1 MLALVTGGAGH
12 VGTNLV
18 DALAA
23 DGHDVRVVD
32 IRPRCSRLP
41 ANVRWF
47 EADIRDPI
55 VMAKAADGVDV
66 VYHLA
71 AVISIVGEQRG
82 LVRSV
87 NVDGCA
93 VVAEAALNAGVNRL
107 VHCSSVH
114 AFDLHGRM
122 AMVVDESSPRA
133 AANAP
138 AYDRSKAAG
147 EEQIRRFVRRGLDAV
162 CINPTGIIGPQDSK
176 PSRMGTVLRALW
188 RRRLP
193 AIVDGG
199 FDWVDVRDVVL
210 ALRSAASRG
219 QTGESYLIP
228 GHRLSVP
235 ALAEMAARCS
245 GSPVTTRIAPDWLV
259 DAAAPLATAIARR
272 SRAGTALMPTR
283 EALHALR
290 CFPAVDGTKARRDLG
305 HQPRSIADTLT
316 DLWAF
321 FAETERL
328 GVRH

>member
-18 DALAA
+18 DSLAA
-23 DGHDVRVVD
+23 DGHHVRVVD
-32 IRPRCSRLP
+32 IRAPGSRLP

-47 EADIRDPI
+47 EADVRDP
-55 VMAKAADGVDV
+55 AAMGTAMDGVDV
-66 VYHLA
+66 AYHLA

-93 VVAEAALNAGVNRL
+93 VVAEAALNAGVRRL

-114 AFDLHGRM
+114 AFDLQGRIG
-122 AMVVDESSPRA
+122 MVVDESSPRVSG
-133 AANAP
+133 NAP

-162 CINPTGIIGPQDSK
+162 CINPTGVIVPRDNK

-188 RRRLP
+188 RNRLP
-193 AIVDGG
+193 AIIDGG

-210 ALRSAASRG
+210 GLRSAETRG
-219 QTGESYLIP
+219 RTGESYLIP
-228 GHRLSVP
+228 GHRLSVQ
-235 ALAEMAARCS
+235 ALAELAARAS
-245 GSPVTTRIAPDWLV
+245 GSPVTTRIAPNWLV

-272 SRAGTALMPTR
+272 SRVGTALMPTR

-290 CFPAVDGTKARRDLG
+290 CFPAVDGTKAKRELG
-305 HQPRSIADTLT
+305 HQPRLMAETLT
-316 DLWAF
+316 DLYAF
-321 FAETERL
+321 FAETT
-328 GVRH
+328 

>member
-1 MLALVTGGAGH
+1 MLTLVTGGAGH

-18 DALAA
+18 DALVA
-23 DGHDVRVVD
+23 DGHAVRVVD
-32 IRPRCSRLP
+32 IQPPRAVLP
-41 ANVRWF
+41 ARVRWF
-47 EADIRDPI
+47 ETDVRDPYA
-55 VMAKAADGVDV
+55 MREAMDGVDV

-71 AVISIVGEQRG
+71 AVISIVGEQGG

-93 VVAEAALNAGVNRL
+93 VVAAEALAAGVRRL

-114 AFDLHGRM
+114 AFDLGGLLG
-122 AMVVDESSPRA
+122 MVVDESSPRA

-147 EEQIRRFVRRGLDAV
+147 EEQIRRHVNLGLDAV
-162 CINPTGIIGPQDSK
+162 CVNPTGIIGPRDNK

-199 FDWVDVRDVVL
+199 FDWVDVRDVVI
-210 ALRSAASRG
+210 ALRSAATHGR
-219 QTGESYLIP
+219 TGDSYLIP
-228 GHRLSVP
+228 GHRLSVA
-235 ALAEMAARCS
+235 ALAKLAARCS
-245 GSPVTTRIAPDWLV
+245 GSAVTPRVAPNWLV
-259 DAAAPLATAIARR
+259 AGAAPFATAIARR

-290 CFPAVDGTKARRDLG
+290 CFPTIDGAKARRDLN
-305 HQPRSIADTLT
+305 HRPRPMAETLT
-316 DLWAF
+316 DLHAF
-321 FAETERL
+321 FAETDQL
-328 GVRH
+328 PVSS

>member
-18 DALAA
+18 EALAA
-23 DGHDVRVVD
+23 DGHHVRVVD
-32 IRPRCSRLP
+32 IRPPGSGLP
-41 ANVRWF
+41 KNVRWI
-47 EADIRDPI
+47 EADIRDP
-55 VMAKAADGVDV
+55 AAMRTAMDGVEV
-66 VYHLA
+66 AYHLA
-71 AVISIVGEQRG
+71 AIISIIGEQRG

-93 VVAEAALNAGVNRL
+93 VVAGAALNAGVRRL

-114 AFDLHGRM
+114 AFDLERSIG
-122 AMVVDESSPRA
+122 MVVDESSPRVA
-133 AANAP
+133 NNAP

-147 EEQIRRFVRRGLDAV
+147 ENEIRRFVSRGLDAV
-162 CINPTGIIGPQDSK
+162 CVNPTGIIGPRDNT
-176 PSRMGTVLRALW
+176 PSRMGTVLRAVW

-210 ALRSAASRG
+210 ALRSAATRG

-228 GHRLSVP
+228 GHRLSVQ
-235 ALAEMAARCS
+235 ALAELAGRCS
-245 GSPVTTRIAPDWLV
+245 GSRVTTRVAPAWLV

-272 SRAGTALMPTR
+272 SRAGTALLPTR
-283 EALHALR
+283 EALYALR
-290 CFPAVDGTKARRDLG
+290 CFPAIDGTKAERELG
-305 HQPRSIADTLT
+305 HQPRSIENTLT

-321 FAETERL
+321 FAAR
-328 GVRH
+328 